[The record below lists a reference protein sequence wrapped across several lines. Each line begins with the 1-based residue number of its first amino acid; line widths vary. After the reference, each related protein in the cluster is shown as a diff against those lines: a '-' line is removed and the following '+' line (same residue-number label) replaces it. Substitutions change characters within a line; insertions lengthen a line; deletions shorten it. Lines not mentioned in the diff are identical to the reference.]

1 MSWIRIRICI
11 SPYGSRY
18 DFYYTNPDPWIPI
31 RITAI
36 IFWKF
41 EYLFKILR
49 VCWCWVVV
57 AWLPDCGMK
66 LSPFSS
72 DAALSAPPPPTHPQT
87 KIIPLHFQPIFSR
100 YPANLC
106 LFLDV
111 MCVFVSISNVSLSV
125 CHMCLCLCVIS
136 LSECHICLC
145 LYGICVSVCMSC
157 VSLSVCQVF
166 LCLCVMLC
174 VYLSGYHVCLCLCVM
189 CVSVCI

>member
-18 DFYYTNPDPWIPI
+18 DFYYTNPDPWIGI

-41 EYLFKILR
+41 EYLFEILR

-106 LFLDV
+106 LCLDV

-136 LSECHICLC
+136 LLNVIS
-145 LYGICVSVCMSC
+145 VSVYMAY
-157 VSLSVCQVF
+157 VSLSVC
-166 LCLCVMLC
+166 
-174 VYLSGYHVCLCLCVM
+174 HVCLSLYVRCFSVCVSCYVCICLDNM
-189 CVSVCI
+189 CVSVCV